1 MVARICR
8 LCGRMPKIMRLFIAI
23 ILAAALQPGSVR
35 AAGPAIVILVY
46 HRLGPVRAD
55 SMTVTTE
62 HFKQQLNLLCENHY
76 SVITLARLVAW
87 KLGKA
92 PAPPSRSVVLTFDD
106 GHESVYQYARAIIA
120 ENRLP
125 VTLFIYPSCIS
136 HASYALT
143 WEQLSELTSTPF
155 FAVESHTYWHPNFKQ
170 ESKKLDEGA
179 YKKFVDVQLRHS
191 KDVLEERLRRPIDL
205 LAWPFGIYDPFLISR
220 ATAAGYQA
228 AFTIDCRAVTMA
240 DPIMALPRCL
250 VSDENVAS
258 RFLRF
263 IDSAIRSA
271 HN

>member
-1 MVARICR
+1 MKAIVVERFS
-8 LCGRMPKIMRLFIAI
+8 LLIAVI
-23 ILAAALQPGSVR
+23 VAAALQLGSAH
-35 AAGPAIVILVY
+35 AAGPAVVVLVY
-46 HRLGPVRAD
+46 HRLGPVRSD

-62 HFKQQLNLLCENHY
+62 HFKQQLKLLCENHY
-76 SVITLARLVAW
+76 SVIPLARLVAW
-87 KLGKA
+87 RLGKT
-92 PAPPSRSVVLTFDD
+92 PAPPARSVVLTFDD
-106 GHESVYQYARAIIA
+106 GHESVYQYARAVIA

-136 HASYALT
+136 NASYALT
-143 WEQLSELTSTPF
+143 WDQLSELTSTPL

-179 YKKFVDVQLRHS
+179 YKKFVDVQLRRS
-191 KDVLEERLRRPIDL
+191 RDVLEERLHRPIDL

-228 AFTIDCRAVTMA
+228 AFTIDCRAATMA
-240 DPIMALPRCL
+240 DPVMALPRCL
-250 VSDENVAS
+250 VSDEYVGS

-271 HN
+271 HH